1 MPDSIRQNDV
11 RQALID
17 KVTGDSFPCVAGKTA
32 ARRGTIVHRH
42 YGVMGDEGTT
52 EALHADL
59 AGFAAAKDEI
69 DLLLASFV
77 ATFYGPG
84 GLTEEEFDE
93 VLWHQLQRLHD
104 LDSARFGWSE
114 RVDSDPSSPN
124 FGFSAGGHPFF
135 VVGLHPQSSRVS
147 RRFERP
153 ALAFN
158 SHVQFD
164 RLKQRGIYPRLQ
176 RETRARE
183 MTLQG
188 SLNPNLAEFGEAS
201 EAVQYSG
208 LAVDATWKCP
218 FRPHAAEPAAGEGSI
233 R

>member
-1 MPDSIRQNDV
+1 MPDDV

-17 KVTGDSFPCVAGKTA
+17 KVAGDSFSCVAAKTA
-32 ARRGTIVHRH
+32 ERRGTIVHRH
-42 YGVMGDEGTT
+42 YGVMGDEATT

-59 AGFAAAKDEI
+59 AGFAAAKDDI

-77 ATFYGPG
+77 ATFDGPG
-84 GLTEEEFDE
+84 DLTEEEFDE

-114 RVDSDPSSPN
+114 GVDSDPASPN
-124 FGFSAGGHPFF
+124 FGFSVGEHPFF
-135 VVGLHPQSSRVS
+135 VVGLHPRSSRIT

-153 ALAFN
+153 AIAFN

-164 RLKQRGIYPRLQ
+164 RLKQRNIYPRLQ

-188 SLNPNLAEFGEAS
+188 SLNPNLAEFGETS

-208 LAVDATWKCP
+208 MAVDGDWKCP
-218 FRPHAAEPAAGEGSI
+218 FRPHVREGST

>member
-1 MPDSIRQNDV
+1 MADGV
-11 RQALID
+11 RQALIE
-17 KVTGDSFPCVAGKTA
+17 KVTGDSFACVAAKTA
-32 ARRGTIVHRH
+32 ARRGAIVHRH
-42 YGVMGDEGTT
+42 YGVMGDDATT

-59 AGFAAAKDEI
+59 AGFAAGKDDI

-77 ATFYGPG
+77 ATFDGPAE
-84 GLTEEEFDE
+84 LTEEEFDE

-104 LDSARFGWSE
+104 LDSARFGWSG
-114 RVDSDPSSPN
+114 RVDPDPSSRN

-135 VVGLHPQSSRVS
+135 VVGLHPRSSRVT
-147 RRFERP
+147 RRFDRP

-164 RLKQRGIYPRLQ
+164 RLKERGIYPRLQ

-183 MTLQG
+183 MALQG

-201 EAVQYSG
+201 EAFQYSG
-208 LAVDATWKCP
+208 LAVDSHWKCP
-218 FRPHAAEPAAGEGSI
+218 FRPHVAEAAAEGSV